1 MEEKIVISL
10 GGSLIVPE
18 NIDIDFIKKFVSTI
32 KEFTDQ
38 GFKFYIITGG
48 GKICR
53 NYNKAI
59 SQIVT
64 PTNENLD
71 WMGIAATR
79 LNAELIRISFGDLAY
94 ERIIMNPDEL
104 PDIDK
109 PVVVG
114 GGWKPGNSSDLAAVH
129 MAQST
134 NAKKIVNLSSVD
146 FVYDSDPAKNPD
158 AKKIENISWEEYIKI
173 AGDEWNPGMNLPF
186 DPVASRKAKELGLEL
201 AFIGGHNLESFNEY
215 LEGKT
220 FSGTTIK

>member
-1 MEEKIVISL
+1 MEEKIIISL
-10 GGSLIVPE
+10 GGSLIFP
-18 NIDIDFIKKFVSTI
+18 NDIDIDFIEKFVSSI
-32 KEFTDQ
+32 KKFTPK

-53 NYNKAI
+53 NYNSAI
-59 SQIVT
+59 SKIT
-64 PTNENLD
+64 NPTNENLD

-79 LNAELIRISFGDLAY
+79 LNAEFVRISFGDLAY

-104 PDIDK
+104 PNIDK
-109 PVVVG
+109 PIVVG

-134 NAKKIVNLSSVD
+134 GANKIVNLSSVD
-146 FVYDSDPAKNPD
+146 FVYDSDPAKNPN

-186 DPVASRKAKELGLEL
+186 DPVASKKAKELGLEL

-215 LEGKT
+215 LEGKS

>member
-1 MEEKIVISL
+1 MDKKIVISL

-59 SQIVT
+59 SQIIT

-109 PVVVG
+109 SVVVG

-134 NAKKIVNLSSVD
+134 GSRKIINLSSVD
-146 FVYDSDPAKNPD
+146 FVYDSDPSLNKN
-158 AKKIENISWEEYIKI
+158 AKKIERITWEEYIKI
-173 AGDEWNPGMNLPF
+173 AGDKWDPGMNLPF
-186 DPVASRKAKELGLEL
+186 DPIASHKAKELGLEID
-201 AFIGGHNLESFNEY
+201 FIGGHNLESFHNC
-215 LEGKT
+215 LKGKL